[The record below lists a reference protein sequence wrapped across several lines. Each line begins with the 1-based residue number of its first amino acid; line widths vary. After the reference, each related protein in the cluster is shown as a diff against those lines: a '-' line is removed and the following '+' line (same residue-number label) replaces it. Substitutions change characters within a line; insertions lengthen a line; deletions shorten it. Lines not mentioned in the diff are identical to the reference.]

1 MKGLIPMEHKCLHCG
16 AVLPEESSFCPHCA
30 QSIRTREPASV
41 PTHLWR
47 KGLKWVL
54 ALVIVAA
61 AALAGWALLHEPP
74 TGLPAGETTPVVFQ
88 EDEDGMVTVTPEYL
102 EEFFPT
108 LTCISFGTT
117 TKTSDNID
125 DYLVDSFQMA
135 ILVSSRGAQSAVGD
149 HGMYNAGSDSN
160 NRVSLLIFDGNTHLM
175 GYFIG
180 EPIQIAERKWQ
191 IEVVSCDYDFTELY
205 EEQLAAFEE
214 SWREDFSTY
223 IPPEEIENAGTVWF
237 LSGYNTGKGPVLR
250 EDDAQIYHLWHALH
264 ASNLARQ
271 CREIQRLEEFLPSEG
286 RWRCYLLLD
295 ADYDLLGYT
304 MLDHQGNGG

>member
-1 MKGLIPMEHKCLHCG
+1 MEHKCLHCG

-54 ALVIVAA
+54 ALVVVAA

-180 EPIQIAERKWQ
+180 SPTNLGDGKWQ
-191 IEVVSCDYDFTELY
+191 MDVVNCDYDFTPLY
-205 EEQLAAFEE
+205 EEELAAFEGNWE
-214 SWREDFSTY
+214 DDFSTY
-223 IPPEEIENAGTVWF
+223 IPPEEIASSGAVWF
-237 LSGYNTGKGPVLR
+237 LKGYNTGRGPVLR
-250 EDDAQIYHLWHALH
+250 EDDAQIYTLWHTLH
-264 ASNLARQ
+264 GPEPERQ
-271 CREIQRLEEFLPSEG
+271 CREIQRLEEFLPNEG
-286 RWRCYLLLD
+286 RWMCYLLLD
-295 ADYDLLGYT
+295 RDYNLLGYT
-304 MLDHQGNGG
+304 MLDYQGNGG

>member
-1 MKGLIPMEHKCLHCG
+1 MKHTCPHCG
-16 AVLPEESSFCPHCA
+16 APLPGDASFCPHCA
-30 QSIRTREPASV
+30 QSVRDRRPVKIPS
-41 PTHLWR
+41 HLRR
-47 KGLKWVL
+47 KGLKWTLVLVVL
-54 ALVIVAA
+54 AAACAVLLWPSRTTVVI
-61 AALAGWALLHEPP
+61 LE
-74 TGLPAGETTPVVFQ
+74 
-88 EDEDGMVTVTPEYL
+88 EDENGMVTVTPDLLREY
-102 EEFFPT
+102 FP
-108 LTCISFGTT
+108 LLAGINEWGMFSARSSGTR
-117 TKTSDNID
+117 IC
-125 DYLVDSFQMA
+125 
-135 ILVSSRGAQSAVGD
+135 
-149 HGMYNAGSDSN
+149 
-160 NRVSLLIFDGNTHLM
+160 LLLFDRNTHLM

>member
-1 MKGLIPMEHKCLHCG
+1 MKGTGPMKHTCPHCG
-16 AVLPEESSFCPHCA
+16 APLPGDASFCPHCA
-30 QSIRTREPASV
+30 QSVRDRRPVKIPS
-41 PTHLWR
+41 HLRR
-47 KGLKWVL
+47 KGLKWTLVLVVL
-54 ALVIVAA
+54 AAACAVLLWPSRTTVVI
-61 AALAGWALLHEPP
+61 LE
-74 TGLPAGETTPVVFQ
+74 
-88 EDEDGMVTVTPEYL
+88 EDENGMVTVTPDLLREY
-102 EEFFPT
+102 FP
-108 LTCISFGTT
+108 LLAGINFSTT
-117 TKTSDNID
+117 TQTSDNID
-125 DYLVDSFQMA
+125 DYLMENLQLA
-135 ILVSSRGAQSAVGD
+135 NLVASRGTYGTDEEWGMFSARSSGT
-149 HGMYNAGSDSN
+149 
-160 NRVSLLIFDGNTHLM
+160 RICLLLFDRNTHLM

>member
-1 MKGLIPMEHKCLHCG
+1 MNPRCPHCG
-16 AVLPEESSFCPHCA
+16 APLPAEASFCPHCA
-30 QSIRTREPASV
+30 QSIRTREPA
-41 PTHLWR
+41 PFPAHLWR

-54 ALVIVAA
+54 ALAIVAA
-61 AALAGWALLHEPP
+61 AALVGWALLHEPP

-88 EDEDGMVTVTPEYL
+88 EDEDGMVTATPEYL
-102 EEFFPT
+102 EECFPT
-108 LTCISFGTT
+108 LTCIDFGTT

-135 ILVSSRGAQSAVGD
+135 TLVSSRGAESAVGER
-149 HGMYNAGSDSN
+149 GSYSAGSDSN
-160 NRVSLLIFDGNTHLM
+160 NRVALLIFDDNTHLM

-180 EPIQIAERKWQ
+180 SPTNLGDGKWQ
-191 IEVVSCDYDFTELY
+191 MDVVSCDYDFTQLY
-205 EEQLAAFEE
+205 EDQLAAFEG
-214 SWREDFSTY
+214 SWEEDFSNY
-223 IPPEEIENAGTVWF
+223 IPPEEIESSGVVWF

-264 ASNLARQ
+264 ASDLPRR
-271 CREIQRLEEFLPSEG
+271 CREIQRLEEFLPNEG

-304 MLDHQGNGG
+304 MLDYQGNGG